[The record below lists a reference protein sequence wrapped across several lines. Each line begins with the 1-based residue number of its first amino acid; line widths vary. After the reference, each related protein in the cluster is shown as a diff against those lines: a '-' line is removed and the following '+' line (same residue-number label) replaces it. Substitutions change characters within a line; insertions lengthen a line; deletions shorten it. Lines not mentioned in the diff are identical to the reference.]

1 MRGLGAARAL
11 VLAVDA
17 PTLTPADLAPLLAVA
32 GAGAAYEGLHLPMV
46 AALDALPGE
55 APAPLAARL
64 AGLKAAAIA
73 AHHPDAWVIGADQ
86 VAEVDGQAIG
96 KPGSGEHDH
105 KTFELNSI
113 HGPVKG
119 TIGTPASGQPD
130 PPDPPQNSAGSGGPE
145 GAHQH
150 HVLIP
155 EKMRRLKPG
164 DRVLVAW
171 VQSEAVVVDIICPA
185 EDLKK

>member
-1 MRGLGAARAL
+1 MNPSSGNKGVNHLAQVLAGQSKKDQDRNSAL
-11 VLAVDA
+11 VLDFGEIMDDYSLQTNTFSIPIPVEDYHVCRQL
-17 PTLTPADLAPLLAVA
+17 TLGKTGDILAKTQ
-32 GAGAAYEGLHLPMV
+32 E
-46 AALDALPGE
+46 
-55 APAPLAARL
+55 
-64 AGLKAAAIA
+64 
-73 AHHPDAWVIGADQ
+73 IGS
-86 VAEVDGQAIG
+86 
-96 KPGSGEHDH
+96 PGSGEHNH
-105 KTFELNSI
+105 KKAATLLDSR
-113 HGPVKG
+113 GLPCTG
-119 TIGTPASGQPD
+119 TIGIPAAGQPG
-130 PPDPPQNSAGSGGPE
+130 PPDPPQSSAGSGGDE

>member
-1 MRGLGAARAL
+1 MNPSSGNKGVNHLAQVLTGQNKKDRDRNSAL
-11 VLAVDA
+11 VLDFGEIMGDYSLQTNTFSIPIPVEDYHVCRQLTLGKTGDILAKTQAV
-17 PTLTPADLAPLLAVA
+17 
-32 GAGAAYEGLHLPMV
+32 GS
-46 AALDALPGE
+46 
-55 APAPLAARL
+55 
-64 AGLKAAAIA
+64 
-73 AHHPDAWVIGADQ
+73 
-86 VAEVDGQAIG
+86 
-96 KPGSGEHDH
+96 PGSGEHEHNAVSKLKDSLG
-105 KTFELNSI
+105 KPCTGSI
-113 HGPVKG
+113 GVA
-119 TIGTPASGQPD
+119 ASAQPD
-130 PPDPPQNSAGSGGPE
+130 PPDPPQSNAGSGGPE

>member
-1 MRGLGAARAL
+1 MNPSSGNKGVNHLAQVLAGQSKKDHDRNSAL
-11 VLAVDA
+11 VLDFGEIMGDYSLQTNTFSIPIPVEDYHVCRQL
-17 PTLTPADLAPLLAVA
+17 TLGKTGDILA
-32 GAGAAYEGLHLPMV
+32 
-46 AALDALPGE
+46 
-55 APAPLAARL
+55 
-64 AGLKAAAIA
+64 KTQT
-73 AHHPDAWVIGADQ
+73 IGS
-86 VAEVDGQAIG
+86 
-96 KPGSGEHDH
+96 PGSGEHDH
-105 KTFELNSI
+105 KTFVLNSV

>member
-1 MRGLGAARAL
+1 MNPSSGNKGVNHLAQVLAGQSKKDQDRNSTL
-11 VLAVDA
+11 VLDFGEIMDDYSLQTNTFSIPIPVEDYHVCRQL
-17 PTLTPADLAPLLAVA
+17 TLGKTGDILAKTQ
-32 GAGAAYEGLHLPMV
+32 E
-46 AALDALPGE
+46 
-55 APAPLAARL
+55 
-64 AGLKAAAIA
+64 
-73 AHHPDAWVIGADQ
+73 IGS
-86 VAEVDGQAIG
+86 
-96 KPGSGEHDH
+96 PGSGEHNH
-105 KTFELNSI
+105 KKVATLLDSR
-113 HGPVKG
+113 GLPCTG
-119 TIGTPASGQPD
+119 TIGIPAAGQPG
-130 PPDPPQNSAGSGGPE
+130 PPDPPQSSAGSGGDE

>member
-1 MRGLGAARAL
+1 MNPSSGNKGVNHLAQVLTGQNKKDQDRNSAL
-11 VLAVDA
+11 VLDFGEIMGK
-17 PTLTPADLAPLLAVA
+17 PCT
-32 GAGAAYEGLHLPMV
+32 GSIGV
-46 AALDALPGE
+46 AASA
-55 APAPLAARL
+55 
-64 AGLKAAAIA
+64 
-73 AHHPDAWVIGADQ
+73 
-86 VAEVDGQAIG
+86 
-96 KPGSGEHDH
+96 
-105 KTFELNSI
+105 
-113 HGPVKG
+113 
-119 TIGTPASGQPD
+119 QPD
-130 PPDPPQNSAGSGGPE
+130 PPDPPQSNAGSGGPE

>member
-1 MRGLGAARAL
+1 MNPSSGNKGVNHLAQVLAGQSKKDHDRNSAL
-11 VLAVDA
+11 VLDFGEIMGDYSLQTNTFSIPIPVEDYHVCRQLTLGKTGDILAKTQAV
-17 PTLTPADLAPLLAVA
+17 
-32 GAGAAYEGLHLPMV
+32 
-46 AALDALPGE
+46 
-55 APAPLAARL
+55 
-64 AGLKAAAIA
+64 
-73 AHHPDAWVIGADQ
+73 
-86 VAEVDGQAIG
+86 
-96 KPGSGEHDH
+96 GS
-105 KTFELNSI
+105 
-113 HGPVKG
+113 P
-119 TIGTPASGQPD
+119 
-130 PPDPPQNSAGSGGPE
+130 GSGGPE

>member
-1 MRGLGAARAL
+1 MNPSSGNKGVNHLAQVLAGQSKKDQDRNSAL
-11 VLAVDA
+11 VLDFGGIMDDYSLQTNTFSIPIPVEDYHVCRQL
-17 PTLTPADLAPLLAVA
+17 TLGKTGDILAKTQ
-32 GAGAAYEGLHLPMV
+32 E
-46 AALDALPGE
+46 
-55 APAPLAARL
+55 
-64 AGLKAAAIA
+64 
-73 AHHPDAWVIGADQ
+73 IGS
-86 VAEVDGQAIG
+86 
-96 KPGSGEHDH
+96 PGSGEHNH
-105 KTFELNSI
+105 KKVATLLDSR
-113 HGPVKG
+113 GLPCTG
-119 TIGTPASGQPD
+119 TIGIPAAGQPG
-130 PPDPPQNSAGSGGPE
+130 PPDPPQSSAGSGGDE